1 MRSPL
6 FVFPLRQFSQPH
18 SKHGERFSFSFD
30 CRAATRIER
39 MTFASGHKI
48 GAYRVIRLLGE
59 GGMGAVYE
67 VEHEQLGVRYALKA
81 FTLEG
86 GHVDVLKNKFL
97 TEGKV
102 LARLHDPH
110 LVRVFDLNFDEAT
123 GTPYFVME
131 LVLSEDGRP
140 RTLADVKTAELDE
153 DCVLQWFSELASV
166 IDYIHEQGIVHR
178 DIKLGNV
185 LLSSDGHVVL
195 SDFGISRLFLER
207 LRSDVK
213 AVNTMISEA
222 STAARL
228 VMGTQGYMA
237 PEVARGEEA
246 TPAADSYSL
255 GVMFVYLLTG
265 IWYEPGSR
273 VFTLLE
279 TLEYRWIDVLPRLL
293 SENPAERPTNISELV
308 ELLRNAPAAE
318 PEKAD
323 APPRRKRHV
332 LLALAGAAVLI
343 AAVAGYFLFSHR
355 SESSAADDFDAAF
368 STGGIYEEAR
378 Q

>member
-1 MRSPL
+1 
-6 FVFPLRQFSQPH
+6 
-18 SKHGERFSFSFD
+18 
-30 CRAATRIER
+30 
-39 MTFASGHKI
+39 
-48 GAYRVIRLLGE
+48 
-59 GGMGAVYE
+59 MGAVYE
-67 VEHEQLGVRYALKA
+67 VEHEQLGVRYALKV
-81 FTLEG
+81 FTLDG

-102 LARLHDPH
+102 LARLHDQH
-110 LVRVFDLNFDEAT
+110 LVRVFQLTFDETT

-131 LVLSEDGRP
+131 LVLSDDGSP
-140 RTLADVKTAELDE
+140 RTFSDVRTDELDE
-153 DCVLQWFSELASV
+153 DCVLQWFTELASV

-195 SDFGISRLFLER
+195 SDFGISRLFSER

-213 AVNTMISEA
+213 AVNTMVSEA
-222 STAARL
+222 VTSARL
-228 VMGTQGYMA
+228 MMGTQGYMA
-237 PEVARGEEA
+237 PEIARGEDA

-265 IWYEPGSR
+265 IWYEPGSK
-273 VFTLLE
+273 VFKLLE

-293 SENPAERPTNISELV
+293 SENPAERPTKLSELV
-308 ELLRNAPAAE
+308 ETLRRARRSRPTEIVARAE
-318 PEKAD
+318 SLPEAD
-323 APPRRKRHV
+323 ALRPPRRKRRV
-332 LLALAGAAVLI
+332 LLALAGAAVLV

-368 STGGIYEEAR
+368 SVNGIYEEAR

>member
-1 MRSPL
+1 ME
-6 FVFPLRQFSQPH
+6 FQP
-18 SKHGERFSFSFD
+18 GQQ
-30 CRAATRIER
+30 
-39 MTFASGHKI
+39 I
-48 GAYRVIRLLGE
+48 GAYRIIRLLGQ

-67 VEHEQLGVRYALKA
+67 VEHTQLGVHYALKA
-81 FTLEG
+81 FTLED

-102 LARLHDPH
+102 LARLHDQH
-110 LVRVFDLNFDEAT
+110 LVHVFDLNFDEAT
-123 GTPYFVME
+123 GTPYFVMD
-131 LVLSEDGRP
+131 LVLYDDGSP
-140 RTLADVKTAELDE
+140 RTLSDVSTEELDE
-153 DCVLQWFSELASV
+153 DYVLQWFTELASV

-195 SDFGISRLFLER
+195 SDFGISRLFSER

-213 AVNTMISEA
+213 AVNTMVSEA
-222 STAARL
+222 ATSARL
-228 VMGTQGYMA
+228 MMGTQGYMA

-265 IWYEPGSR
+265 IWYEPGSK
-273 VFTLLE
+273 VFKLLE

-293 SENPAERPTNISELV
+293 AEDPSQRPTNLSELV
-308 ELLRNAPAAE
+308 ETLRRARRSRPTEIVARAE
-318 PEKAD
+318 SLPEAD
-323 APPRRKRHV
+323 ALRPPRRKRRV
-332 LLALAGAAVLI
+332 LFALAGAA
-343 AAVAGYFLFSHR
+343 AVAVAAIGYFVFSQR
-355 SESSAADDFDAAF
+355 SAPAAIDDFDAAF
-368 STGGIYEEAR
+368 SANGIYEGAR

>member
-1 MRSPL
+1 M
-6 FVFPLRQFSQPH
+6 VFEP
-18 SKHGERFSFSFD
+18 
-30 CRAATRIER
+30 
-39 MTFASGHKI
+39 GHKI
-48 GAYRVIRLLGE
+48 GSYRIVRLLGQ

-102 LARLHDPH
+102 LARFHDPH
-110 LVRVFDLNFDEAT
+110 LVRVFDLNFDEVT

-131 LVLSEDGRP
+131 LVLSGNGRP
-140 RTLADVKTAELDE
+140 RTLSDVNTAELDE
-153 DCVLQWFSELASV
+153 DCILQWFTELASV
-166 IDYIHEQGIVHR
+166 VDYIHKQGVVHR

-195 SDFGISRLFLER
+195 SDFGISRLFSER

-213 AVNTMISEA
+213 AVNTMVSEA
-222 STAARL
+222 TTAARL

-265 IWYEPGSR
+265 IWYEPGSK
-273 VFTLLE
+273 VFKLLE

-293 SENPAERPTNISELV
+293 SADPAERSTNLSELV
-308 ELLRNAPAAE
+308 EQLRSAPE
-318 PEKAD
+318 PKQEKAD
-323 APPRRKRHV
+323 EPKAPPRRKRRI
-332 LLALAGAAVLI
+332 LLALAGAA
-343 AAVAGYFLFSHR
+343 AVVAVVVGCFVFFSR
-355 SESSAADDFDAAF
+355 SASSATDDFDAAF
-368 STGGIYEEAR
+368 SNRGIYEGVL

>member
-1 MRSPL
+1 
-6 FVFPLRQFSQPH
+6 
-18 SKHGERFSFSFD
+18 
-30 CRAATRIER
+30 
-39 MTFASGHKI
+39 MTFEPGQNI
-48 GAYRVIRLLGE
+48 GVYRIVRLLGQ

-67 VEHEQLGVRYALKA
+67 VEHTQLGVHYALKA

-97 TEGKV
+97 AEGKV
-102 LARLHDPH
+102 LARLHDTH

-131 LVLSEDGRP
+131 LVLSEDGKP
-140 RTLADVKTAELDE
+140 RTLSDVNTAELDE
-153 DCVLQWFSELASV
+153 DCVLQWFAELASV
-166 IDYIHEQGIVHR
+166 VDYIHKQGIVHR

-195 SDFGISRLFLER
+195 SDFGISRLFSER

-213 AVNTMISEA
+213 AVNTMVSEA
-222 STAARL
+222 ATAARL

-237 PEVARGEEA
+237 PEVARGKEA

-265 IWYEPGSR
+265 IWYEPGSK
-273 VFTLLE
+273 VFKLLE

-293 SENPAERPTNISELV
+293 SEDPAERPTNLSELV
-308 ELLRNAPAAE
+308 EQLHSVPEPKQKKAEAPE
-318 PEKAD
+318 
-323 APPRRKRHV
+323 APPRRKHRV
-332 LLALAGAAVLI
+332 LLALAGAAATVA
-343 AAVAGYFLFSHR
+343 AAVGYFVFFNR
-355 SESSAADDFDAAF
+355 SAPSAIDDFDAAF
-368 STGGIYEEAR
+368 STRGIYEGAR